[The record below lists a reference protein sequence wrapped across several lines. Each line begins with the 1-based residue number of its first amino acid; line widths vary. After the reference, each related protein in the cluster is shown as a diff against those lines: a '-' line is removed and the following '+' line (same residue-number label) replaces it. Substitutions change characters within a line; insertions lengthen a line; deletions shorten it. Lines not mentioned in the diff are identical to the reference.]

1 MRLENINCLKEND
14 VIAEPVMTNDFQ
26 ILLSRGTVLKAEYI
40 DKLRELQIQEVYIED
55 NNRINVIQ
63 IKESCSEKIKEIL
76 KNHIYSQ
83 GDKLSELEQPLNEIL
98 DDILNNPEI
107 VKNICELK
115 ERKTDIYDHTLNLCC
130 TSMLVALRMGMDYNE
145 IRQLGTAALLHDIGL
160 RYMTT
165 RYENIEISSL
175 SDEEQEEY
183 RKHTVYGY
191 SAVSEVDWL
200 SEQEKKMILFHHENL
215 AGLGYPLHSDH
226 LSVLTQILA
235 VCEIMDEMTCGI
247 GYKKRK
253 IWEVLSYLDQIKGEY
268 YYKEI
273 IESICSFIAMYPT
286 GTRLLL
292 DDGSVGIVVKQGE
305 RDPKRPVLQIIQ
317 KGERTKKISK
327 EAVTL
332 INLEKD
338 REYSILEVQEH

>member
-1 MRLENINCLKEND
+1 
-14 VIAEPVMTNDFQ
+14 
-26 ILLSRGTVLKAEYI
+26 
-40 DKLRELQIQEVYIED
+40 
-55 NNRINVIQ
+55 
-63 IKESCSEKIKEIL
+63 
-76 KNHIYSQ
+76 
-83 GDKLSELEQPLNEIL
+83 
-98 DDILNNPEI
+98 
-107 VKNICELK
+107 
-115 ERKTDIYDHTLNLCC
+115 
-130 TSMLVALRMGMDYNE
+130 
-145 IRQLGTAALLHDIGL
+145 
-160 RYMTT
+160 
-165 RYENIEISSL
+165 
-175 SDEEQEEY
+175 
-183 RKHTVYGY
+183 
-191 SAVSEVDWL
+191 
-200 SEQEKKMILFHHENL
+200 
-215 AGLGYPLHSDH
+215 
-226 LSVLTQILA
+226 
-235 VCEIMDEMTCGI
+235 MDEMTCGI

-253 IWEVLSYLDQIKGEY
+253 IWEVLSYMDQIKGEY

>member
-1 MRLENINCLKEND
+1 MKGLNIK
-14 VIAEPVMTNDFQ
+14 
-26 ILLSRGTVLKAEYI
+26 R
-40 DKLRELQIQEVYIED
+40 
-55 NNRINVIQ
+55 
-63 IKESCSEKIKEIL
+63 
-76 KNHIYSQ
+76 
-83 GDKLSELEQPLNEIL
+83 
-98 DDILNNPEI
+98 
-107 VKNICELK
+107 
-115 ERKTDIYDHTLNLCC
+115 
-130 TSMLVALRMGMDYNE
+130 
-145 IRQLGTAALLHDIGL
+145 
-160 RYMTT
+160 
-165 RYENIEISSL
+165 
-175 SDEEQEEY
+175 
-183 RKHTVYGY
+183 
-191 SAVSEVDWL
+191 
-200 SEQEKKMILFHHENL
+200 KKMILFHHENL